1 MIATPAVLLPTDESE
16 RLQSLHYY
24 DIIHS
29 LQEELFDELVALTAS
44 LFRLPMAYMGLVEA
58 QKMHYKATYGL
69 PRLPPQPRATLLCAQ
84 VIKHN
89 QVVVYH
95 DLAAAV
101 QTPLDA
107 RAVQAGLAQDILF
120 YVGAPVR
127 MASQHAIG
135 TLCLVGPQPREFN
148 STEQKVL
155 EDIASL
161 VSRAIAVRYF
171 CRNNPLLGEVRWQEV
186 QRQAREETYALGAL
200 VRYLFARYGTGV
212 PVPEEI
218 LYPVQRRLHDLRA
231 ILHED

>member
-1 MIATPAVLLPTDESE
+1 MIATPTILLPTNEAE

-24 DIIHS
+24 DIVDS

-44 LFRLPMAYMGLVEA
+44 LFRLPMAYVGLVEA
-58 QKMHYKATYGL
+58 QQMRYKATYGL

-95 DLAAAV
+95 DLATTA

-107 RAVQAGLAQDILF
+107 RAIQEGVAHNVLF

-127 MASQHAIG
+127 MADQHAIG
-135 TLCLVGPQPREFN
+135 TLCLVGPQPRKF
-148 STEQKVL
+148 SLTEQQVL
-155 EDIASL
+155 GDIASL
-161 VSRAIAVRYF
+161 VSRAIAVRHF
-171 CRNNPLLGEVRWQEV
+171 CRNSPLLGEARWQEV
-186 QRQAREETYALGAL
+186 QEQAREEIYALGAL

-218 LYPVQRRLHDLRA
+218 LHPVQRRLHDLRA
-231 ILHED
+231 ILYEN